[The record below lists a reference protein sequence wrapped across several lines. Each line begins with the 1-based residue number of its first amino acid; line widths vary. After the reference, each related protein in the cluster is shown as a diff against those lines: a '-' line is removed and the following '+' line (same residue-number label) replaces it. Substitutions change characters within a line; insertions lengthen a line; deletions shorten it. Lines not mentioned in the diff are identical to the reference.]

1 MKEKKLTKTVAKTK
15 VIGQEPT
22 SVPPAAEPAVE
33 GVENRLLGSVT
44 KTNLAKAIPT
54 ACVICAF
61 AALLADNVYLHVET
75 RRQERVL
82 QAQAEQISGLCEWVE
97 HASVQGK
104 WNDGKNSVR
113 DWGRRV
119 AEKIRAAG
127 RKTVSA
133 FHKADDKLNPQ
144 VDK

>member
-1 MKEKKLTKTVAKTK
+1 MKAKKLAKTVAKTK
-15 VIGQEPT
+15 MPEQEPT
-22 SVPPAAEPAVE
+22 IASPAAELAGKSPAS
-33 GVENRLLGSVT
+33 SVIRIARNA
-44 KTNLAKAIPT
+44 NLAKAMPIACIVC
-54 ACVICAF
+54 ACV
-61 AALLADNVYLHVET
+61 ALVADNVYLHVET
-75 RRQERVL
+75 RRQDRIL
-82 QAQAEQISGLCEWVE
+82 QAQAEQIDGLCEWVE